1 MKTGIT
7 KIEVVDDFGSVR
19 DCQHGLVSGSIARE
33 WWSIHPDDPLSAE
46 ARTHWSTEN
55 SRGEWSVR
63 TETYAKMTSDK
74 ENFFLE
80 ARLEAYEADDLVF
93 EKEITDS
100 VPRDNR

>member
-1 MKTGIT
+1 M
-7 KIEVVDDFGSVR
+7 
-19 DCQHGLVSGSIARE
+19 VSGSIARE

-46 ARTHWSTEN
+46 ATTHWSTEN

-80 ARLEAYEADDLVF
+80 ARLEAYEADDLVVQ
-93 EKEITDS
+93 KEITDS